1 MNDGIVLAAAAA
13 IQSAARMRRRLFTFA
28 SAVSAL
34 LCVATCV
41 LWVHFRQDDEPRLGF
56 KWGRFGYDRS
66 QTTDLA
72 AGRPRAWAFGVVV
85 PFWSLAVIFSILPAW
100 GARGSL
106 VSRRK
111 CRPGLCRACGYDLR

>member
-1 MNDGIVLAAAAA
+1 
-13 IQSAARMRRRLFTFA
+13 MRRRLFTFA

-72 AGRPRAWAFGVVV
+72 AGFTEPALDTMIATANRTVATAARASRIRGAPERRTASRPRYAAATT
-85 PFWSLAVIFSILPAW
+85 S
-100 GARGSL
+100 
-106 VSRRK
+106 VSAPRFDDTTGT
-111 CRPGLCRACGYDLR
+111 P